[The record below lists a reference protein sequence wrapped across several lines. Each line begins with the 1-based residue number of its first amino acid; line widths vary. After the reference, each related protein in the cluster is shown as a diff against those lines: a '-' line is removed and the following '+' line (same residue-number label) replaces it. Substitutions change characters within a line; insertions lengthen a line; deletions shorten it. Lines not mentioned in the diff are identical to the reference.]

1 MRFYH
6 AILICRT
13 TRVGTYK
20 LHCNNSHKR
29 HFKMFCVQFK
39 NYVST
44 YINNVITTVLYNRLY
59 SPEKNIR
66 FNELLRLIFTLFIS
80 LFRALNDAT
89 RFIRILFL

>member
-13 TRVGTYK
+13 TRVGAYK

-44 YINNVITTVLYNRLY
+44 YINNVIIAVLHNRLY
-59 SPEKNIR
+59 SSKK
-66 FNELLRLIFTLFIS
+66 LLGLMNSYALLLQYLIYYFGL
-80 LFRALNDAT
+80 
-89 RFIRILFL
+89 